1 MMKGSHGAQVSLHNK
16 GLFLEENWFIILR
29 FHLRSC
35 HGTRPC
41 THPPC
46 YSSVCGFCHNLT
58 WWEYQFPVEI
68 PGALVFD
75 QNKPGT
81 LLFCTPI
88 WFGDFTDSQIHAPPL
103 APGGVKGH
111 NLVSW
116 WAHILKTYSVRFFDS
131 HMDSEMQ
138 PSKPRGPCRLP
149 FGEWYFQ
156 TMLASGRPTAW
167 HMRLTLLP
175 SLTVT
180 SLDTLVILAGTR
192 ERRKQ
197 IKIDHWSLIKDVSS
211 GACWS
216 RWSDRWWG

>member
-1 MMKGSHGAQVSLHNK
+1 MYTSSM
-16 GLFLEENWFIILR
+16 LFLCLWLLSQFDVVRISVPGGNPWGVGVWSEQNRDLIILHPNLIWWLHR
-29 FHLRSC
+29 LASPHL
-35 HGTRPC
+35 T
-41 THPPC
+41 
-46 YSSVCGFCHNLT
+46 
-58 WWEYQFPVEI
+58 
-68 PGALVFD
+68 
-75 QNKPGT
+75 
-81 LLFCTPI
+81 
-88 WFGDFTDSQIHAPPL
+88 
-103 APGGVKGH
+103 PGGVKGH
-111 NLVSW
+111 NLVSC

-131 HMDSEMQ
+131 HTDSEMQ
-138 PSKPRGPCRLP
+138 LSKPRGPCRLP